1 MLTILSVFCLV
12 SFAQSSV
19 TGIVKDKTGEPIV
32 GASILIKGTSTGT
45 VTDING
51 NFTIQKANPSDVLVI
66 SSIGYANQ
74 NVKVGNQTKLNVV
87 LQDDMA
93 NLEEVVVIGYG
104 TMKRR
109 DLTGSVASVTGE
121 ALAKNP
127 VSNIAEALQ
136 GQLPGVNVISQD
148 GRPGATMSIRV
159 RGGGSITQSN
169 EPLYVVD
176 GMPVDR
182 IDDIPA
188 DNIES
193 IDVLKDA
200 ASTAIYG
207 ARGAN
212 GVILITTKN
221 AKAGKAIVKYSTYYQ
236 LRPAPEQLDVQSAYE
251 HVMHNWGY
259 ATAYGETYGDG
270 VARYYGLGSK
280 YGNHINEYK
289 NVEAHNYM
297 DDVLRTGNMW
307 NNDLTISG
315 GTERTK
321 YMATASYMS
330 NKGNLVNSGFR
341 RWNINLKLQQ
351 ELTRNLTLDLNARYT
366 EMQFKGH
373 RYNYAT
379 EAYRYRP
386 IDNPLGSGD
395 PTDLGMGSASVE
407 ENYNPVSI
415 VNDADNLRDVYRLNL
430 TSGLTWKVIKGLTAK
445 TELTVARRWTK
456 TQNWDGGHFGDSGY
470 SSAALTTGDGYN
482 VRWTSTL
489 TYDVQG
495 LGEDHNLNVMAGNEV
510 LGSKTT
516 SASIN
521 GYGYPSE
528 WNMEQAFGN
537 IHVTDKSL
545 GRDKFSTN
553 FGEPSHTQSWFG
565 RINYSYLGRY
575 LITATMRADGSS
587 RFAKGNQ
594 WGYFPAGAVA
604 WRLSDEPFMEGTRS
618 WLDNLKIR
626 ASIGTSGNDGIDG
639 SSFFTAWVSATEN
652 VNGQQVTVYKPGS
665 LLGNPDLK
673 WETTISRNAGIDYS
687 FFNGKINGALDFY
700 WNTTKDCLM
709 RVPCDPTSGFSYQYQ
724 NVAQTSNKGFEL
736 SLNYNAIRTKDFS
749 LRFGLTYNF
758 NHNNVDEVAEN
769 AIASAHTNWGSTM
782 RLPNY
787 DYVIEEGKPV
797 GVIQGFKSNGFYTV
811 DDFNVANG
819 VWTLKDGVADN
830 QVGNWSGGSYY
841 NIPKGQTAFPGMVKF
856 QDTDG
861 SGVVTVDDVTELG
874 IATAKH
880 TGGFNF
886 TASYKGIDLSA
897 NFNYQIGGK
906 VYNANVMHSMMGDK
920 DTGLGYNRLAEVSE
934 CWKMF
939 NVNSSGDIYAVT
951 DPTELAALNAN
962 AKYALPYSEYGIVN
976 SEFIEDASYL
986 RLQTLTIGYTFPKS
1000 IIKYVGVSN
1009 IRVYFTGGNLFCLKG
1024 YSGLDPDVNVSP
1036 SADSSYSGFPTPNYD
1051 FRSYPKSRTFTFGLN
1066 VTF

>member
-1 MLTILSVFCLV
+1 MNFTISVKRLCMLTMLSVFCLV

-321 YMATASYMS
+321 YMATASYMN

-430 TSGLTWKVIKGLTAK
+430 TSGLTWKVIKG
-445 TELTVARRWTK
+445 
-456 TQNWDGGHFGDSGY
+456 
-470 SSAALTTGDGYN
+470 
-482 VRWTSTL
+482 
-489 TYDVQG
+489 
-495 LGEDHNLNVMAGNEV
+495 
-510 LGSKTT
+510 
-516 SASIN
+516 
-521 GYGYPSE
+521 
-528 WNMEQAFGN
+528 
-537 IHVTDKSL
+537 
-545 GRDKFSTN
+545 
-553 FGEPSHTQSWFG
+553 
-565 RINYSYLGRY
+565 
-575 LITATMRADGSS
+575 
-587 RFAKGNQ
+587 
-594 WGYFPAGAVA
+594 
-604 WRLSDEPFMEGTRS
+604 
-618 WLDNLKIR
+618 
-626 ASIGTSGNDGIDG
+626 
-639 SSFFTAWVSATEN
+639 
-652 VNGQQVTVYKPGS
+652 
-665 LLGNPDLK
+665 
-673 WETTISRNAGIDYS
+673 
-687 FFNGKINGALDFY
+687 
-700 WNTTKDCLM
+700 
-709 RVPCDPTSGFSYQYQ
+709 
-724 NVAQTSNKGFEL
+724 
-736 SLNYNAIRTKDFS
+736 
-749 LRFGLTYNF
+749 
-758 NHNNVDEVAEN
+758 
-769 AIASAHTNWGSTM
+769 
-782 RLPNY
+782 
-787 DYVIEEGKPV
+787 
-797 GVIQGFKSNGFYTV
+797 
-811 DDFNVANG
+811 
-819 VWTLKDGVADN
+819 
-830 QVGNWSGGSYY
+830 
-841 NIPKGQTAFPGMVKF
+841 
-856 QDTDG
+856 
-861 SGVVTVDDVTELG
+861 
-874 IATAKH
+874 
-880 TGGFNF
+880 
-886 TASYKGIDLSA
+886 
-897 NFNYQIGGK
+897 
-906 VYNANVMHSMMGDK
+906 
-920 DTGLGYNRLAEVSE
+920 
-934 CWKMF
+934 
-939 NVNSSGDIYAVT
+939 
-951 DPTELAALNAN
+951 
-962 AKYALPYSEYGIVN
+962 
-976 SEFIEDASYL
+976 
-986 RLQTLTIGYTFPKS
+986 
-1000 IIKYVGVSN
+1000 
-1009 IRVYFTGGNLFCLKG
+1009 
-1024 YSGLDPDVNVSP
+1024 
-1036 SADSSYSGFPTPNYD
+1036 
-1051 FRSYPKSRTFTFGLN
+1051 
-1066 VTF
+1066 